1 MTNSTTNNRVVFGVT
16 RSGRGWN
23 VWNSVSVNWGTWST
37 NRVSGYFNTRE
48 EAEEEARR
56 QAQDQAFSGWDVR
69 FTFRNNQPASRL
81 IGWQKRSR
89 NGKRA

>member
-1 MTNSTTNNRVVFGVT
+1 MTNSTTNNRVVFGVSQ
-16 RSGRGWN
+16 SGRGWN
-23 VWNSVSVNWGTWST
+23 VWNSVSVNRGTWST

-69 FTFRNNQPASRL
+69 FDF
-81 IGWQKRSR
+81 
-89 NGKRA
+89 